1 MNRHQLALECV
12 KIEKTGGSVRDFL
25 RQQGC
30 ISPWGTWYRL
40 QREELGRTDAQITE
54 GKGDESMKQIRLT
67 DDQKAQAVKI
77 AIAGG
82 DPRNYL
88 RDCGS
93 KAPDV
98 MWQSIRAKIMAEDPE
113 TYEKL
118 PKRIPR
124 VGKKKQEVELVYDPS
139 IAEEYRQEQ
148 AEDAGRKEPE
158 PGNVPDLKLKA
169 IAAEGIAGR
178 WTTDGKMIRL
188 RNSETNDSIAD
199 MTPLEWEAAAAELP
213 EVLRLFGMEA
223 GYGLQKLCD

>member
-124 VGKKKQEVELVYDPS
+124 AGKKKQEVELVYDPS

-148 AEDAGRKEPE
+148 AEDAERKEPE
-158 PGNVPDLKLKA
+158 PKKETKMLRALV
-169 IAAEGIAGR
+169 AEGLAGR
-178 WTTDGKMIRL
+178 WSTDGEVIQLMDADAMEGL
-188 RNSETNDSIAD
+188 AD
-199 MTPLEWEAAAAELP
+199 MTLEEWQAAIMELP
-213 EVLRLFGMEA
+213 AVLHMFGMEA